1 MTLSVLVKREVKAF
15 LKNPAFIFSL
25 VLIVVMYSVLFGV
38 MRVGVEQA
46 VSEATRI
53 NIGVVVSNQTRLLI
67 EVLQLLNATTGG
79 RVRGYSSLAQA
90 LEEEGVG
97 ILFPGNFDQLVESG
111 VVELRGSVKVQSVGV
126 MSAQS
131 RLMILESVRSLIEQ
145 LLPEAYSIVYNT
157 TLPLSVKVHVSSSV
171 VYYEREM
178 SSQTFMLISN
188 IVSVIPILVGII
200 IGSNA
205 GYATQLVAFEKVEK
219 AFEMLLSQPIKRS
232 KIVLAKIIGASIAS
246 IIFAAAYFGGL
257 LLPFIIMPPAPTTSS
272 SASVEVSPMQF
283 TLEGLDFN
291 PITGIILPTILSL
304 LLGLFASGSLGILLG
319 SLVSDERTAGVLI
332 SPVMMIYM
340 GLSFAVLFLGFDLNY
355 FMAVIS
361 GVLVV
366 TLPSLYVASILANKT
381 TLAIVG
387 LGSAILTCVLLMVL
401 TIIVFNRDIVVLGVR
416 VRFKRRE

>member
-1 MTLSVLVKREVKAF
+1 
-15 LKNPAFIFSL
+15 
-25 VLIVVMYSVLFGV
+25 
-38 MRVGVEQA
+38 
-46 VSEATRI
+46 
-53 NIGVVVSNQTRLLI
+53 
-67 EVLQLLNATTGG
+67 
-79 RVRGYSSLAQA
+79 
-90 LEEEGVG
+90 
-97 ILFPGNFDQLVESG
+97 
-111 VVELRGSVKVQSVGV
+111 
-126 MSAQS
+126 
-131 RLMILESVRSLIEQ
+131 
-145 LLPEAYSIVYNT
+145 
-157 TLPLSVKVHVSSSV
+157 
-171 VYYEREM
+171 
-178 SSQTFMLISN
+178 
-188 IVSVIPILVGII
+188 
-200 IGSNA
+200 
-205 GYATQLVAFEKVEK
+205 
-219 AFEMLLSQPIKRS
+219 
-232 KIVLAKIIGASIAS
+232 
-246 IIFAAAYFGGL
+246 
-257 LLPFIIMPPAPTTSS
+257 
-272 SASVEVSPMQF
+272 MQF

-401 TIIVFNRDIVVLGVR
+401 TIVVFNRDIVVLGVR